1 MGYDAW
7 RAPLLAPCKLK
18 PMIPGI
24 EPQPARIISSMVHLM
39 PVLHDSHASSQSCIL
54 VQHGAVVSRR
64 AALEGLLGLFC
75 MKASSQGQGDGD
87 TANTVK

>member
-1 MGYDAW
+1 
-7 RAPLLAPCKLK
+7 
-18 PMIPGI
+18 
-24 EPQPARIISSMVHLM
+24 
-39 PVLHDSHASSQSCIL
+39 